1 MAKIIGKEFKAFWSS
16 DWDRDK
22 DAFVEWYEITLKD
35 GTVLNDESKLEVH
48 DLEDSAIITK
58 VIGEAIVNDKTTKIS
73 TLYKRWKDAQKSRS
87 YFVKVDAEDAE
98 ALMKLIVES
107 GLKVS
112 VEGLK

>member
-1 MAKIIGKEFKAFWSS
+1 MAKILGEELKSFWAS

-35 GTVLNDESKLEVH
+35 GTILNDESEIEVH
-48 DLEDSAIITK
+48 DIEDGAIITK

-73 TLYKRWKDAQKSRS
+73 TLYKRWKEAQTTRS